1 MCFSKKKKKKKS
13 QTMYY
18 FPLQVLL
25 DLLCSY
31 IQLQRLTLPRILLE
45 KEKISAKKRSNN
57 NLCKN

>member
-1 MCFSKKKKKKKS
+1 
-13 QTMYY
+13 MYY

-45 KEKISAKKRSNN
+45 KEKISAKKRRSNN

>member
-1 MCFSKKKKKKKS
+1 
-13 QTMYY
+13 MYY

-45 KEKISAKKRSNN
+45 KEKISAKKKEKVSNN